1 VALLVS
7 RPHTQRDRCATPLK
21 NGSRC
26 RLELLTS
33 KEGRRYAVRN
43 PPIPLDP
50 FSFPSSSP
58 SNLLVPTVITALDAT
73 QTRCQSLLYAPTL
86 QYPLHFARSGPLAV
100 CAWLAPEP
108 LQSNPSASA
117 VVSIVS
123 QCSRSFRSRTPHTR
137 RVSEEGP
144 VSFGIS
150 FCYFRSARS
159 FPSACFC
166 HCSSFSFGPTSPRGA
181 AVLFVFL
188 FYYSY
193 LALHYRRLF

>member
-1 VALLVS
+1 MLA
-7 RPHTQRDRCATPLK
+7 PQRDHCATPLK

-33 KEGRRYAVRN
+33 REGRRYAC
-43 PPIPLDP
+43 
-50 FSFPSSSP
+50 SP
-58 SNLLVPTVITALDAT
+58 SNLLVSTVITGLEAA
-73 QTRCQSLLYAPTL
+73 QIRCQSLLYAPTL
-86 QYPLHFARSGPLAV
+86 LYPLYFARSGPLAV
-100 CAWLAPEP
+100 CASLAPEP
-108 LQSNPSASA
+108 LQSNPRTVAF
-117 VVSIVS
+117 VSTVS
-123 QCSRSFRSRTPHTR
+123 QCSHSFRSRTRHTR
-137 RVSEEGP
+137 RVSEEVP

-166 HCSSFSFGPTSPRGA
+166 HCSSFSFGPASPRGA
-181 AVLFVFL
+181 AVRCRRPWKASQVLFVFL